1 MYANLVDRRFI
12 TFTLLLLRVSLHH
25 TYQVIIFVRTCVLGT
40 LDDADAAWG
49 GEEEEIYKGQTIK
62 RSMLREI

>member
-1 MYANLVDRRFI
+1 
-12 TFTLLLLRVSLHH
+12 
-25 TYQVIIFVRTCVLGT
+25 VLGT

>member
-25 TYQVIIFVRTCVLGT
+25 IIFVRTCVLGT

-49 GEEEEIYKGQTIK
+49 RGEEEEINI
-62 RSMLREI
+62 